1 MKSKNAS
8 MFLCRALVFS
18 IAVLMTGFL
27 GLGLR
32 VFAAAETTKSI
43 LFVTFA
49 ISVAILVLY
58 LMLRG
63 PTRELTAH
71 SPDRNLLFVKPSLFP
86 RLSTISANIGPP
98 GQETHGPPEPIGP
111 GRVAGQSRQLEATFS
126 YLANT
131 KLLAQPTQLEE

>member
-1 MKSKNAS
+1 MNSKNAS

-43 LFVTFA
+43 LFVAFA

-63 PTRELTAH
+63 STRELTAH
-71 SPDRNLLFVKPSLFP
+71 SPDRKLSFVKHSLFP
-86 RLSTISANIGPP
+86 RLCTISANPFTLDHLSEKPTLAGRTVVTTGDSPIVYPYVR
-98 GQETHGPPEPIGP
+98 EP
-111 GRVAGQSRQLEATFS
+111 SQL
-126 YLANT
+126 
-131 KLLAQPTQLEE
+131 